1 MTFSH
6 FGQPSLLSCGAAA
19 AYSANDCAPFGN
31 PQRFFT
37 AWFTQRN
44 GPRILSSC
52 FTPSQMVLLR
62 RVARLL
68 PAVLNLQ
75 GVQIMSGICF
85 VSSNGRKAAETE
97 S

>member
-1 MTFSH
+1 
-6 FGQPSLLSCGAAA
+6 
-19 AYSANDCAPFGN
+19 
-31 PQRFFT
+31 
-37 AWFTQRN
+37 
-44 GPRILSSC
+44 
-52 FTPSQMVLLR
+52 MVLLR